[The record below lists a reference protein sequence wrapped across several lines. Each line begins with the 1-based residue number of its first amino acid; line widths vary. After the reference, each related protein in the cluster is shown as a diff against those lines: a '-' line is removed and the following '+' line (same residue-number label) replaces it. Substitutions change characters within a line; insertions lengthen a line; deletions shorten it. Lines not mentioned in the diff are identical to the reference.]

1 MYHMHLTSH
10 GSEYEKSSGIST
22 ERSQSCVATM
32 KESEQGRND
41 FGAPLGFDW
50 VNGQHLCHFPRLM
63 TSLRPYL
70 LSYHSLFVSIVC
82 STVNKSEQAKEMMV
96 DSGARPSFGLC

>member
-41 FGAPLGFDW
+41 FGAPLCLIGSTY
-50 VNGQHLCHFPRLM
+50 LCHLM
-63 TSLRPYL
+63 TNLRPYL